1 MREGSG
7 GPVGP
12 ADTLAVPSAMSATHA
27 RYASKNLL
35 CAASSPTRLSSSL
48 TRWDASLAEG

>member
-27 RYASKNLL
+27 SKNPL
-35 CAASSPTRLSSSL
+35 CAASSPTRPGSSPA
-48 TRWDASLAEG
+48 RWDASLAEG